1 MRHPL
6 KMTGQVV
13 ALALVAGLLGLLVW
27 KLMHQ
32 THAPRVGTK
41 APAFTLAKLTG
52 PGHIDLAE
60 YRGRPVVLNFWASWC
75 VPCKSEAAVL
85 ERAWLRYRAKGV
97 AFVGVDFHDV
107 AGDARRFVSV
117 HGLTFPMAE
126 DGSGNITT
134 GEYGVTQVPETY
146 VVGRTGKIIVHIAG
160 PITAAG
166 FSTEFE
172 RGLVA
177 ALRT

>member
-6 KMTGQVV
+6 KLTGQVV
-13 ALALVAGLLGLLVW
+13 ALAAVAGLLGLLVW
-27 KLMHQ
+27 RLTHQ
-32 THAPRVGTK
+32 THVPRVGAT
-41 APAFTLAKLTG
+41 APAFTLAELTG
-52 PGHIDLAE
+52 PGHIALAH

-85 ERAWLRYRAKGV
+85 ERAWIRYRPKGV

-107 AGDARRFVSV
+107 SGDARRFVAA

-134 GEYGVTQVPETY
+134 GKYGVTQVPETY
-146 VVGRTGKIIVHIAG
+146 IVGRSGKIVVHIAG

-166 FSTEFE
+166 FSQEFQ
-172 RGLVA
+172 RGLAA